1 MRGKQW
7 LPGRRRRAVE
17 VGHIAVALQ
26 DQLEQAVD
34 TAVAR
39 RNEGAEDAAVS
50 ETVIAVRTA
59 QALERL
65 TGASWDDTLEAQSE
79 RYQP

>member
-17 VGHIAVALQ
+17 ISRTAGALH

-39 RNEGAEDAAVS
+39 RSEGAEDAALS

-65 TGASWDDTLEAQSE
+65 TGASWDDTLEAQAE
-79 RYQP
+79 RYRP